1 MLIMILYQQNSWKK
15 TVCKLTHYVGLHNF
29 LIKSYSHFNLN
40 LHKRLGIQLHIYYFL
55 VTFISLRYDPPF
67 KSSYHFELYVYKTEQ
82 SKNVT

>member
-40 LHKRLGIQLHIYYFL
+40 LHKRLGIQLHIYPNYFHQ
-55 VTFISLRYDPPF
+55 SENDPPF